1 MIQQHPCLTLPPS
14 LPKHTATNS
23 FNRVHVSFHVYSF
36 LSLFS
41 LPLLSLPFPHP
52 TLPSRLLPHTEYFFP
67 QLYQQFFIAAPL
79 MVLGIVVM
87 MPLLVSLI
95 KKTLVQAIDQ
105 RDNKREMLKRRK
117 EQFRKRGGG
126 ASRPA
131 SGIFAGGVELIQI
144 PWCQSMFACK
154 RVSCSE
160 VVARVLKL
168 YRSNFRTLLY
178 GGAALTSAGVTMF
191 GHWGY
196 RIAIDYHNKTNGPP
210 LNQIGRGVLKTVDT
224 GTAAIFCF
232 FLWGQTYDVGAAI
245 FSVLCKCCTFNKESR
260 EKACCT
266 RNGLR
271 QKWPRIAAVFTTL
284 LVVLTMFVH
293 TLEPASIDKC
303 SYVKREL
310 MPRMI
315 LIIGER
321 RDCNY
326 VTRVEQI
333 GEPSVPRPPILDYK

>member
-1 MIQQHPCLTLPPS
+1 MCMS
-14 LPKHTATNS
+14 Y
-23 FNRVHVSFHVYSF
+23 HVYSF
-36 LSLFS
+36 PYSPFPSSRYLSLT
-41 LPLLSLPFPHP
+41 PHP
-52 TLPSRLLPHTEYFFP
+52 TLPSRFLPHTEFFFP
-67 QLYQQFFIAAPL
+67 ELYQQFFIAAPL

-95 KKTLVQAIDQ
+95 KKTLVKAIDQ
-105 RDNKREMLKRRK
+105 RDNKREMLKKRK
-117 EQFRKRGGG
+117 AQFRKRGSAA
-126 ASRPA
+126 ASRHG
-131 SGIFAGGVELIQI
+131 GIFAGGVELIQI
-144 PWCQSMFACK
+144 PWCQSMFTCE

-178 GGAALTSAGVTMF
+178 CGAALTSAGVTMF

-196 RIAIDYHNKTNGPP
+196 RIAVDYHNKTKGPP

-224 GTAAIFCF
+224 GTTAIFCF
-232 FLWGQTYDVGAAI
+232 FLWSQTYDVGAAI

-266 RNGLR
+266 KNGLR
-271 QKWPRIAAVFTTL
+271 QKWPRIAAAFTTL
-284 LVVLTMFVH
+284 LVVLTMVSH

-310 MPRMI
+310 MPTLI
-315 LIIGER
+315 LIIGGR
-321 RDCNY
+321 REYDY

-333 GEPSVPRPPILDYK
+333 SEPSVPRPPIFDYK

>member
-126 ASRPA
+126 ASRQG
-131 SGIFAGGVELIQI
+131 GIFAGGVELIQI

-266 RNGLR
+266 KNGLR

-284 LVVLTMFVH
+284 IVVLTMFLH

-321 RDCNY
+321 RDCDY

-333 GEPSVPRPPILDYK
+333 SEPSVPQPPILDYK